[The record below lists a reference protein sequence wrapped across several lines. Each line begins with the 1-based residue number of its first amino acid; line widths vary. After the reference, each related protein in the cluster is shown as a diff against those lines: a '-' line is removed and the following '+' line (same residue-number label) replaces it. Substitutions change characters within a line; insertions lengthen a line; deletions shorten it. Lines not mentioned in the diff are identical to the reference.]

1 MRAMTKWTILASVAL
16 GAGAC
21 GGGGPSLDDFL
32 GMHQVASHRE
42 NHGGGQY
49 VPCDNPGDEIP
60 EQSAAYRPYFAIVDE
75 PAVEDENFVKFQ
87 TCTGSDAGSCVD
99 TQIIMEYGDG
109 QRDHRGG
116 RLGPRRRSHLGRA
129 RRHRRLHRRRGGRA
143 ARHRRV
149 PRRHLLAQHA
159 RGVAPS
165 YGATAIGTIVQAT
178 PPAASRTTTARWPVV
193 RGGSSSGERVAVGRV
208 KPSSSPTEENQR

>member
-109 QRDHRGG
+109 QLEYLTQRFETSTGCDLYAGRSSAIIEEDGSVRVVDRTWDARDVTGDCTAAAAAALRDTAEC
-116 RLGPRRRSHLGRA
+116 RDVIYWRS
-129 RRHRRLHRRRGGRA
+129 
-143 ARHRRV
+143 
-149 PRRHLLAQHA
+149 
-159 RGVAPS
+159 
-165 YGATAIGTIVQAT
+165 T
-178 PPAASRTTTARWPVV
+178 P
-193 RGGSSSGERVAVGRV
+193 
-208 KPSSSPTEENQR
+208 EE